1 MSNCKK
7 YWNFKIF
14 ALMIFGDNMRI
25 AKLHVQGLNDQLSY
39 LLPYLYFFDLHI
51 YKIYIYLNNLSIYI
65 DR

>member
-39 LLPYLYFFDLHI
+39 LLPYLYI
-51 YKIYIYLNNLSIYI
+51 
-65 DR
+65 